1 MSDAKVNSRELILE
15 LLLDIS
21 ENGAYS
27 HTAVAGVLDK
37 YQYLDKKD
45 RAFINRVVE
54 GTLENQIAIDYMLNH
69 FSNVPVRNMKPV
81 IRAVLRSGIYQMRFM
96 DSVPDSA
103 ACNEAVRLVKKKGF
117 RGLSGFVNGVLR
129 SASRL
134 KDEPAWP
141 DRTKNPL
148 RYFSV
153 RYSIPEWIL
162 SMWKEDYFACP
173 DSGEAYARM
182 EHMLQAIQTPAPL
195 TIRPDTSRIT
205 PEQLRLRLESEG
217 VHAVF
222 TKENE
227 LPYAL
232 AISGYDTLGAIP
244 SFQEGLFYVQDLSSM
259 LVAQTACPK
268 EHDTVLDLCAAPG
281 GKAIQAAQMM
291 HGTGQVIARDLT
303 ESKIGLLQENIKR
316 CRAANIRAQVWD
328 ARIPDASMYEK
339 ADIVIAD
346 LPCSGLGVM
355 RRKKEI
361 RYRITPEKIKDLVN
375 LQREILQA
383 ACRYVKPGGQLLY
396 STCTIQRA
404 ENEGNARWLAAG
416 HPQLKLVCSRQ
427 VLPGD
432 TGGDGFYIAQ
442 FQKERM
448 RD

>member
-54 GTLENQIAIDYMLNH
+54 GTLENQIAIDYVLNH

-141 DRTKNPL
+141 DGTKNPL

-162 SMWKEDYFACP
+162 RMWKEDYFACP

-222 TKENE
+222 TKEN
-227 LPYAL
+227 
-232 AISGYDTLGAIP
+232 
-244 SFQEGLFYVQDLSSM
+244 
-259 LVAQTACPK
+259 
-268 EHDTVLDLCAAPG
+268 
-281 GKAIQAAQMM
+281 
-291 HGTGQVIARDLT
+291 
-303 ESKIGLLQENIKR
+303 
-316 CRAANIRAQVWD
+316 
-328 ARIPDASMYEK
+328 
-339 ADIVIAD
+339 
-346 LPCSGLGVM
+346 
-355 RRKKEI
+355 
-361 RYRITPEKIKDLVN
+361 
-375 LQREILQA
+375 
-383 ACRYVKPGGQLLY
+383 
-396 STCTIQRA
+396 
-404 ENEGNARWLAAG
+404 
-416 HPQLKLVCSRQ
+416 
-427 VLPGD
+427 
-432 TGGDGFYIAQ
+432 
-442 FQKERM
+442 
-448 RD
+448 